1 MTAKLQV
8 LSDPQI
14 NPWPVL
20 WESFERSLRADGASM
35 QTLRMYREAGGQA
48 HAYFAERGLP
58 TDPQHVEKRHVESW
72 LVYLREEREVKPAT
86 LSARFSALR
95 RFFMWLEAEGEIA
108 LSPMV
113 RMKAPKVEVV
123 APDVLTDDEQRRLL
137 DACRGSAFEDR
148 RDAAILR
155 LMLDTGMRRG
165 EVAAMK
171 VADLDLQGQTV
182 RLVGKGGRPGVVF
195 FGVRTARDLDR
206 YLRTRPRHR
215 LADLPWMW
223 LAQNGALTGDGIL
236 QMLQRRGRIGGV
248 TRHLHPIFCGTV
260 GRTR

>member
-1 MTAKLQV
+1 MAAKLLV
-8 LSDPQI
+8 LPDRQAD
-14 NPWPVL
+14 PWPGL
-20 WESFERSLRADGASM
+20 WESFERSLRANRASP

-48 HAYFAERGLP
+48 HAYFAEWAMP
-58 TDPQHVEKRHVESW
+58 TDPALIQKAHVEAW
-72 LVYLREEREVKPAT
+72 LIYLQEERGVKPAT

-95 RFFMWLEAEGEIA
+95 RFFRWLEEEGEIA

-123 APDVLTDDEQRRLL
+123 APNVLTDDEQRRLL
-137 DACRGSAFEDR
+137 DACGGSAFEDR

-171 VADLDLQGQTV
+171 VEELDLQGQAV

-206 YLRTRPRHR
+206 YLRTRPR
-215 LADLPWMW
+215 
-223 LAQNGALTGDGIL
+223 Q
-236 QMLQRRGRIGGV
+236 
-248 TRHLHPIFCGTV
+248 
-260 GRTR
+260 